1 MLRRLV
7 RPAGV
12 AGKTKNCGCDP
23 WTTGG
28 GSWGSLRSSGVVV
41 SDECDASRG
50 DRVRVLLTA
59 DSTQQ
64 RMKRPQAASIMMRI
78 GLVIVGAAVLLSASG
93 WVKTAGAIVL
103 ALGLLWLTAE
113 QIVD

>member
-1 MLRRLV
+1 
-7 RPAGV
+7 
-12 AGKTKNCGCDP
+12 
-23 WTTGG
+23 
-28 GSWGSLRSSGVVV
+28 
-41 SDECDASRG
+41 
-50 DRVRVLLTA
+50 
-59 DSTQQ
+59 
-64 RMKRPQAASIMMRI
+64 MMRI